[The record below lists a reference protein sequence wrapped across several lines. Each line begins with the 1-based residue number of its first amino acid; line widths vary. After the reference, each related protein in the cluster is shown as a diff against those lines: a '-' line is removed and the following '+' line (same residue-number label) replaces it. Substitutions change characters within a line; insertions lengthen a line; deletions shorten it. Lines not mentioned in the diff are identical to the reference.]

1 MADINVEALKNFAN
15 SKAEKKLVAV
25 DKDVAQAIQNLLKI
39 SKYYTGEV
47 DGIVANR
54 TLDAFAK
61 FKKEH
66 WLEYP
71 DTLGPTTA
79 LSLLEILE
87 EHQGST
93 DQPQPSSGSQSSKTG
108 PSMKLP
114 SGKTVYSDERIID
127 TIPLTW
133 GEVTAKCTRVPEDK
147 IVVENIEKI
156 ARVYAEVRDKYG
168 SPLDVMSGYR
178 SPEINLTIGGS
189 KNSQHILGLA
199 LDIYPLD
206 KNLRRLYDVCKAI
219 PSVVGLGSG
228 MHRGFVHI
236 DARPGGRTYWNY
248 P

>member
-15 SKAEKKLVAV
+15 SKAEKKLAAV
-25 DKDVAQAIQNLLKI
+25 DKDLAQAIQNLLKI

-47 DGIVANR
+47 DGIVGNG

-61 FKKEH
+61 YKKEH

-79 LSLLEILE
+79 SSLLEILE
-87 EHQGST
+87 KHQGST

-114 SGKTVYSDERIID
+114 SGKIVFSDERIID

-133 GEVTAKCTRVPEDK
+133 GEVTAKCTRVPENK
-147 IVVENIEKI
+147 QVVDNIEKI
-156 ARVYAEVRDKYG
+156 ARVFAEVRDKYG
-168 SPLDVMSGYR
+168 SSLGVTSGYR
-178 SPEINLTIGGS
+178 PPAINRQVGGARA
-189 KNSQHILGLA
+189 SQHITGNA
-199 LDIYPLD
+199 LDIYPTD
-206 KNLRRLYDVCKAI
+206 KNLKRLYDVCKAI